1 MKPDSG
7 SIRFHD
13 GVQMTDA
20 LALEDQDLFSYRRKV
35 QFIFQDPF
43 SSLNPRMTVL
53 DIISEPMVIHGIG
66 DDDERFERV
75 KELMSL
81 VGLDVRFLRRYPHS
95 FSGGQRQRDRK
106 STRLN
111 SSH

>member
-75 KELMSL
+75 KELMRSEEHTSELQSL
-81 VGLDVRFLRRYPHS
+81 MRISYAVLCL
-95 FSGGQRQRDRK
+95 
-106 STRLN
+106 
-111 SSH
+111 